1 MIKSREK
8 AVYKSFKIT
17 ELLLNPEN
25 PRFDPV
31 NYQTEIIEAMVDDQ
45 RDKLVELAKHISDFG
60 LSPIDI
66 LLVHKHEKQWVV
78 WEGNRRLTA
87 LKLMNEPGLVPDQYT
102 RIKREFQKLNA
113 VLDITM
119 MNSILCVIIEDKKIA
134 DEWIRLKHTGE
145 NRGVGTVN
153 WDAKQTGRF
162 SAQVRGVTDPKI
174 AFFDFLRTFDSIP
187 LKYRQNFSEIR
198 KTNFDRLINDPDVRA
213 FLGIVNNGDGYTL
226 ANGVSPQL
234 LLVLQDLIFTDFS
247 VGSIYLKED
256 RKNYLEEIRKRVAQL
271 STVSSQPLFEGVKED
286 TLKIADIPKTE
297 GAQKTQEALKIGE
310 TKPMKGKIQKAHK
323 IEGGDTL
330 ATDEKNVV
338 KALEFSSKQ
347 TELLNTT
354 GKGKARSYPINR
366 KTLVPSHHKL
376 PISHARILKIF
387 NELKTLDCDMFTNS
401 VAALF
406 RVFIELSADCYIETK
421 QNLSVTCES
430 QLSQKINAVADDMLS
445 KKVMTKNGLR
455 AARQMASS
463 PTQNVSVKTLHSYVH
478 NKDVTPIPSDLRSAW
493 DDLWP
498 FIENLWR

>member
-31 NYQTEIIEAMVDDQ
+31 SYQTEIIEAMVDDQ
-45 RDKLVELAKHISDFG
+45 REKLVELAKHISDYG

-66 LLVHKHEKQWVV
+66 LLVHKHEKQWIV

-87 LKLMNEPGLVPDQYT
+87 LKLINEPGLVPDKYT
-102 RIKREFQKLNA
+102 KIKREFQKLNA
-113 VLDITM
+113 VVDNAM
-119 MNSILCVIIEDKKIA
+119 MNDILCVIIEDKKIA

-145 NRGVGTVN
+145 NRGIGTVN

-162 SAQVRGVTDPKI
+162 SAQVRGVIDPKI
-174 AFFDFLRTFDSIP
+174 AFFDFLRTSDDIP
-187 LKYRQNFSEIR
+187 LKYRQNFSKIR
-198 KTNFDRLINDPDVRA
+198 KTNFDRLVNDPDVRT
-213 FLGIVNNGDGYTL
+213 FLGIVNNDEGYML
-226 ANGVSPQL
+226 GNGVSPQL

-247 VGSIYLKED
+247 VGSIYHKED
-256 RKNYLEEIRKRVAQL
+256 RKNYIEDIKKRVELPSIVNDQSIL
-271 STVSSQPLFEGVKED
+271 EDVKED
-286 TLKIADIPKTE
+286 TFKVENASILKQKIPE
-297 GAQKTQEALKIGE
+297 VHMGE
-310 TKPMKGKIQKAHK
+310 DKGTSK
-323 IEGGDTL
+323 D
-330 ATDEKNVV
+330 TDEKNGEKPL
-338 KALEFSSKQ
+338 KASNKQ
-347 TELLNTT
+347 AESLNVTVQ
-354 GKGKARSYPINR
+354 GKTKSYPINR
-366 KTLVPSHHKL
+366 KTLIPSHHRL

-387 NELKTLDCDMFTNS
+387 NELKTLDCDLFTNS

-421 QNLSVTCES
+421 RNLSVTCES
-430 QLSQKINAVADDMLS
+430 QLSQKINAIADDMLN

-455 AARQMASS
+455 VARQMASS
-463 PTQNVSVKTLHSYVH
+463 PTQNVSVKTFHSYVH
-478 NKDVTPIPSDLRSAW
+478 NKDVTPISSDLRSAW